1 MPSEMGML
9 SALPQSLNTLICDQ
23 LISSPILKKMLT
35 LHTSTSGYEEK
46 LYGIKLL
53 IKALV

>member
-1 MPSEMGML
+1 
-9 SALPQSLNTLICDQ
+9 
-23 LISSPILKKMLT
+23 MLT

-53 IKALV
+53 IKALVWWLSL